1 MKGKRYK
8 VASSYVIFLFF
19 FQKKITLNPFKINT
33 FSLIHYTLTLSVP
46 FPSKKQTPQ
55 QMKISPASATGFW
68 NKLYFYGANF
78 ILMESTLFELYIV
91 RLKISQ
97 IMKKFYICCM
107 ILKFL
112 NVPKYYFC
120 CFFSRNLAY
129 INFLCIHFK
138 IIF

>member
-1 MKGKRYK
+1 VKGKRYK

-91 RLKISQ
+91 KVKKTWDKEIS
-97 IMKKFYICCM
+97 ILYPLFYINNCN
-107 ILKFL
+107 LK
-112 NVPKYYFC
+112 VHYAK
-120 CFFSRNLAY
+120 
-129 INFLCIHFK
+129 
-138 IIF
+138 